1 MVRLRDARDHD
12 SSLHKESSM
21 LGYAKDIR
29 PLFRSNDVDAMKP
42 RGLDLGSYMEVRG
55 SADEILS
62 RLQDGSMPCDG
73 PWHQAAI
80 DTFKQWIADGKL
92 P

>member
-1 MVRLRDARDHD
+1 
-12 SSLHKESSM
+12 M

-29 PLFRSNDVDAMKP
+29 PMFRGTDVDAMKP
-42 RGLDLGSYMEVRG
+42 RGLDLWSYTDVSA

-62 RLQDGSMPCDG
+62 RLQEGSMPCDG
-73 PWHQAAI
+73 PWQQTTI
-80 DTFKQWIADGKL
+80 DKFKQWIADGKS

>member
-1 MVRLRDARDHD
+1 
-12 SSLHKESSM
+12 M
-21 LGYAKDIR
+21 LGYTKDIR
-29 PLFRSNDVDAMKP
+29 PLFRSTDVDAMKP
-42 RGLDLGSYMEVRG
+42 RGVDLSSYAEVRA
-55 SADEILS
+55 SADNILS

-73 PWHQAAI
+73 PWQATAI

>member
-1 MVRLRDARDHD
+1 
-12 SSLHKESSM
+12 M

-29 PLFRSNDVDAMKP
+29 PLFRSTDVDAMQP
-42 RGLDLGSYMEVRG
+42 RGLDLWSYADVRA

-62 RLQDGSMPCDG
+62 RLQEGSMPCDG
-73 PWHQAAI
+73 PWQASAI
-80 DTFKQWIADGKL
+80 DTFKQWIVDGKL

>member
-1 MVRLRDARDHD
+1 
-12 SSLHKESSM
+12 M
-21 LGYAKDIR
+21 LGYKKDIR
-29 PLFRSNDVDAMKP
+29 PLFRSSDVDAMKP
-42 RGLDLGSYMEVRG
+42 RGLDLSSYAEVHA
-55 SADEILS
+55 SADDILS

-73 PWHQAAI
+73 RWRPTFI

>member
-1 MVRLRDARDHD
+1 
-12 SSLHKESSM
+12 M
-21 LGYAKDIR
+21 LGYTKDIR
-29 PLFRSNDVDAMKP
+29 PLFRTTDVDAMKP
-42 RGLDLGSYMEVRG
+42 RGLDLGSYADVRA
-55 SADEILS
+55 SADGILS

-73 PWHQAAI
+73 PWQPTAI